1 MPAETDQ
8 IIGEDGGEVLVL
20 LTGLL
25 LPGVGVLV
33 LSHVVP
39 QVGRLAEASLADLA
53 LEGPRPGVDVH
64 VTLQVPRGGK

>member
-8 IIGEDGGEVLVL
+8 IISEDRREVLVL

-25 LPGVGVLV
+25 LPRGLLV

-39 QVGRLAEASLADLA
+39 QVGLLAEASLTNLA
-53 LEGPRPGVDVH
+53 LERPGPSVDVH
-64 VTLQVPRGGK
+64 VTLQVSRGGK